1 MPNQTQLNY
10 IVSGNAADLSQVRIA
25 NATKPF
31 EQMTISE
38 LVQLRPGGESAD
50 SYNITAVGSDI
61 TVSSSSKLAS
71 LAQLAAQQAVQNE
84 VASANVRSVLTN
96 ANVVTKFSPVS

>member
-1 MPNQTQLNY
+1 MPNQNQLKY
-10 IVSGNAADLSQVRIA
+10 IVSGNVADLSQVRIA
-25 NATKPF
+25 NAAKPF

-71 LAQLAAQQAVQNE
+71 LAQLAAQQSVQSE
-84 VASANVRSVLTN
+84 LTANSVRSVLAN
-96 ANVVTKFSPVS
+96 SNVVTKFESVG